1 MEILDVMNPTNAR
14 SNFYEVLKAV
24 NENHKPIL
32 INGSKGENSAVII
45 GKEDWDNIQEI
56 LNLEYSNTVNKSH
69 KQKAESL
76 YDTIEQQ
83 SVVASYGDANSSL
96 WGKRIANDTVE
107 EGHRVFHVVANNF
120 EYDVNDE
127 ESEIIDLS
135 EGNLNPIEMFGD
147 IERDEDKKVQIFNT
161 NLLKIVQMFN
171 LMSGRVMKSKQ
182 KTMTEDSLVTFY
194 KQKRMW
200 ADIPEKYPNE
210 LKIYGLKS
218 ETVPKMSDFTTQLTD
233 ILVNEKLNR
242 KHSIEDEIR
251 DAEHLQKVMNNIL
264 KKYHA
269 IINTITT
276 LPDPK
281 TIDKTQIYYDLSG
294 LSEDSKIMEAQY
306 LNTLHY
312 ILSVAEA
319 QDVIMI
325 HGLDKMSVETLSVLK
340 NSLKRAIDRD
350 VKIVYLFDTI
360 GGKEEK
366 NDVEYANLFN
376 TDGILYQ
383 DINADFGFKTLG
395 TMNLKD
401 MELYREKIEKSLD

>member
-1 MEILDVMNPTNAR
+1 
-14 SNFYEVLKAV
+14 
-24 NENHKPIL
+24 
-32 INGSKGENSAVII
+32 
-45 GKEDWDNIQEI
+45 
-56 LNLEYSNTVNKSH
+56 
-69 KQKAESL
+69 
-76 YDTIEQQ
+76 
-83 SVVASYGDANSSL
+83 
-96 WGKRIANDTVE
+96 
-107 EGHRVFHVVANNF
+107 
-120 EYDVNDE
+120 
-127 ESEIIDLS
+127 
-135 EGNLNPIEMFGD
+135 
-147 IERDEDKKVQIFNT
+147 
-161 NLLKIVQMFN
+161 MFN
-171 LMSGRVMKSKQ
+171 LMSGREMKSKQ
-182 KTMTEDSLVTFY
+182 KAMTEDSLVTFY

-200 ADIPEKYPNE
+200 TDIPEKYPNE

-218 ETVPKMSDFTTQLTD
+218 ETVPKMSNFTTQLTD

-281 TIDKTQIYYDLSG
+281 TIDETQIYYDLSG
-294 LSEDSKIMEAQY
+294 LAEDSKIMEAQF

-340 NSLKRAIDRD
+340 NSLNRAIDRD

-360 GGKEEK
+360 GGKEEQ

>member
-1 MEILDVMNPTNAR
+1 
-14 SNFYEVLKAV
+14 
-24 NENHKPIL
+24 
-32 INGSKGENSAVII
+32 
-45 GKEDWDNIQEI
+45 
-56 LNLEYSNTVNKSH
+56 NLEYSNTVNKSH

-76 YDTIEQQ
+76 YETIEQQ

-147 IERDEDKKVQIFNT
+147 IERDEDNKVQIFNT

-171 LMSGRVMKSKQ
+171 LMSGREMKSKQ
-182 KTMTEDSLVTFY
+182 KAMTEDSLVTFY

-200 ADIPEKYPNE
+200 TDIPEKYPNE

-218 ETVPKMSDFTTQLTD
+218 ETVPKMSNFTTQLTD

-294 LSEDSKIMEAQY
+294 LSEDSKIMEEQY

-360 GGKEEK
+360 GGKEEE

-383 DINADFGFKTLG
+383 NINADFGFKTLG

-401 MELYREKIEKSLD
+401 MELY

>member
-218 ETVPKMSDFTTQLTD
+218 ETVPKMSNFTTQLTD

-360 GGKEEK
+360 GGKEEE

-383 DINADFGFKTLG
+383 NINADFGFKTLG

>member
-171 LMSGRVMKSKQ
+171 LMSGREMKSKQ
-182 KTMTEDSLVTFY
+182 KAMTEDSLVTFY

-200 ADIPEKYPNE
+200 TDIPEKYPNE

>member
-76 YDTIEQQ
+76 YETIEQQ

-147 IERDEDKKVQIFNT
+147 IERDEDNKVQIFNT
-161 NLLKIVQMFN
+161 NL
-171 LMSGRVMKSKQ
+171 
-182 KTMTEDSLVTFY
+182 
-194 KQKRMW
+194 
-200 ADIPEKYPNE
+200 
-210 LKIYGLKS
+210 
-218 ETVPKMSDFTTQLTD
+218 
-233 ILVNEKLNR
+233 
-242 KHSIEDEIR
+242 
-251 DAEHLQKVMNNIL
+251 
-264 KKYHA
+264 
-269 IINTITT
+269 
-276 LPDPK
+276 
-281 TIDKTQIYYDLSG
+281 
-294 LSEDSKIMEAQY
+294 
-306 LNTLHY
+306 
-312 ILSVAEA
+312 
-319 QDVIMI
+319 
-325 HGLDKMSVETLSVLK
+325 
-340 NSLKRAIDRD
+340 
-350 VKIVYLFDTI
+350 
-360 GGKEEK
+360 
-366 NDVEYANLFN
+366 
-376 TDGILYQ
+376 
-383 DINADFGFKTLG
+383 
-395 TMNLKD
+395 
-401 MELYREKIEKSLD
+401 

>member
-76 YDTIEQQ
+76 YETIEQQ

-147 IERDEDKKVQIFNT
+147 IERDEDNKVQIFNT

-171 LMSGRVMKSKQ
+171 LMSGREMKSKQ
-182 KTMTEDSLVTFY
+182 KAMTEDSLVTFY

-218 ETVPKMSDFTTQLTD
+218 ETVPKMSNFTTQLTD

-281 TIDKTQIYYDLSG
+281 TIDETQIYYDLSG
-294 LSEDSKIMEAQY
+294 LAEDSKIMEAQF

-340 NSLKRAIDRD
+340 NSLNRAIDRD

-360 GGKEEK
+360 GGKEEQ

>member
-76 YDTIEQQ
+76 YDAIEQQ

-135 EGNLNPIEMFGD
+135 KVVINPIEMFGD
-147 IERDEDKKVQIFNT
+147 SENDKEKIIQKFNE
-161 NLLKIVQMFN
+161 NINKIVQIIN
-171 LMSGRVMKSKQ
+171 LLLEREINAKQ
-182 KTMTEDSLVTFY
+182 KGNLNESLVEFY
-194 KQKRMW
+194 VSQRMW
-200 ADIPEKYPNE
+200 VQNIQKDFEKFQ
-210 LKIYGLKS
+210 LFGLKS
-218 ETVPKMSDFTTQLTD
+218 ETYPTIKNIAMHFISYNEIRLKEIKGNRSEMINDCKEMEFGLIDIQKKYKHLLGKHTD
-233 ILVNEKLNR
+233 I
-242 KHSIEDEIR
+242 
-251 DAEHLQKVMNNIL
+251 NNP
-264 KKYHA
+264 Y
-269 IINTITT
+269 NQ
-276 LPDPK
+276 
-281 TIDKTQIYYDLSG
+281 DKEQYYYDLTKLNNNSYE
-294 LSEDSKIMEAQY
+294 LEAFF

-312 ILSVAEA
+312 ILNVAES

-325 HGLDKMSVETLSVLK
+325 HGLDKMSVETLSVIK
-340 NSLKRAIDRD
+340 NSLNRAMDRD
-350 VKIVYLFDTI
+350 IKIVYLFDTI
-360 GGKEEK
+360 GGKGEQ

>member
-120 EYDVNDE
+120 EYNVNDE

-135 EGNLNPIEMFGD
+135 EGNLNPVEMFGD

-161 NLLKIVQMFN
+161 NLLKIIQMLN
-171 LMSGRVMKSKQ
+171 LISGREMNSKQ

-200 ADIPEKYPNE
+200 TNNPEKYPNE

-218 ETVPKMSDFTTQLTD
+218 ETVPKMSDFTTQLSD
-233 ILVNEKLNR
+233 FLLKEAEKER
-242 KHSIEDEIR
+242 YRREDDVR
-251 DAEHLQKVMNNIL
+251 DA
-264 KKYHA
+264 KYLPGIIKNSLRKYRT
-269 IINTITT
+269 IINTTTT

-281 TIDKTQIYYDLSG
+281 TIDETQIYYDLSG
-294 LSEDSKIMEAQY
+294 LADDSKIMEAQF

-360 GGKEEK
+360 GGKEEE
-366 NDVEYANLFN
+366 NDVEYSNLFN

-383 DINADFGFKTLG
+383 NINADFGFKTLG